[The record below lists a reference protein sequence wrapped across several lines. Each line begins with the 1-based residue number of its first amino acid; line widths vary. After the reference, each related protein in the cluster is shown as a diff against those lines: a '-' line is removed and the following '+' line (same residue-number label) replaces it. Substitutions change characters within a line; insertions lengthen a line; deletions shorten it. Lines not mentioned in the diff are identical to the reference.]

1 MKKYDYTNFNDNSRA
16 IEVVNYDDSQYL
28 TDEQIATHFSK
39 DMTLQEMVDKANE
52 LGVILRDSDIE
63 KIDPNKEGSVLNN
76 PLNFPKDKEEDGSYL
91 LEKTLVLV
99 GLFTGILIL
108 IIAIRKK

>member
-1 MKKYDYTNFNDNSRA
+1 MKIYGYKNFNSNSRA
-16 IEVVNYDDSQYL
+16 IESVNYDNSQYL

-76 PLNFPKDKEEDGSYL
+76 PLNFPEDKEEDGSYL

-99 GLFTGILIL
+99 GLATGVITL
-108 IIAIRKK
+108 IIAMKKK